1 MLSKKNNMNTYN
13 NLAYPQQELS
23 YRIIGIAMEIHRL
36 LGKGFLEIVYK
47 DAFEYELQCKGILY
61 EREKEYNVTYKNII
75 LPHKFFADFVIDNCI
90 ILEIKSKAGIIEQHQ
105 AQVLNY
111 LAVSKL
117 KLGLLLNFHEKSLQ
131 YKRLVL

>member
-1 MLSKKNNMNTYN
+1 
-13 NLAYPQQELS
+13 
-23 YRIIGIAMEIHRL
+23 MEIHRL
-36 LGKGFLEIVYK
+36 LGKGFSEIVYK
-47 DAFEYELQCKGILY
+47 DAFEYELQCRNILY
-61 EREKEYNVTYKNII
+61 EREKEYTVTYKNII
-75 LPHKFFADFVIDNCI
+75 LPHKFFADFVIENCI

>member
-1 MLSKKNNMNTYN
+1 
-13 NLAYPQQELS
+13 
-23 YRIIGIAMEIHRL
+23 MEIHRQ

-47 DAFEYELQCKGILY
+47 DAFEYELRLKGILY
-61 EREKEYNVTYKNII
+61 EREKEYTVTYKNII

-105 AQVLNY
+105 AQVMNY

-117 KLGLLLNFHEKSLQ
+117 KVGLLLNFHEKSLQ
-131 YKRLVL
+131 YKRIIL

>member
-1 MLSKKNNMNTYN
+1 MTTYN
-13 NLAYPQQELS
+13 ITEYPLQTLS
-23 YRIIGIAMEIHRL
+23 YQLIGIGMEIHRF

-47 DAFEYELQCKGILY
+47 DAFEYELQCRNILY
-61 EREKEYNVTYKNII
+61 EREKEYTIAYKNII
-75 LPHKFFADFVIDNCI
+75 LPHTFFADFVIDNCI

-131 YKRLVL
+131 YQRLVQ